1 MSEPGPSSGGDPPG
15 ALAGVRVLDLSR
27 VLAGPWAGQTL
38 ADLGAEVIKVERP
51 GAGDDTRHWGPPYLH
66 DRAGRPTAE
75 SAYYLATN
83 RGKRSVAIDLGQAEG
98 QALVRDLAGR
108 CDILIENFKV
118 GGLARYGLDYAT
130 LARLHPGLVYCSV
143 TGFGQDGPYRDRPG
157 YDFMIQAMSGLMSV
171 TGEADDRPGGGP
183 QKVGVALTDVLTG
196 LYATI
201 AILAAL
207 RHRDLTGAGQQID
220 LALLDVQVACLAN
233 QALNYLVSG
242 QPPGRL
248 GNAHPNIVP
257 YQAFATADGHLVVAV
272 GNDAQFRRLCALVE
286 QPEWADDPRFATNA
300 ARVVHRE
307 LLIPRLAARLVERSS
322 DAWLA
327 AFEQAGIP
335 CGPINTLDR
344 VFVDPQVRARGLQ
357 LAIDRPGVGPVPGV
371 ASPLRLGATPVSYR
385 RPPPCLGEH
394 TREVLQ
400 ELLGLDSVRL
410 DDLAARGVI

>member
-1 MSEPGPSSGGDPPG
+1 MSEPGSNPPG

-66 DRAGRPTAE
+66 DREGRPTAE
-75 SAYYLATN
+75 SAYYLAAN

-108 CDILIENFKV
+108 CDVLIENFKV

-257 YQAFATADGHLVVAV
+257 YQAFASADGHLVVAV
-272 GNDAQFRRLCALVE
+272 GNDAQFRRLCTLVG

-300 ARVVHRE
+300 ARVAQRE
-307 LLIPRLAARLVERSS
+307 LLVPLLAARLRERSS

-327 AFEQAGIP
+327 ALEQAGIP

-344 VFVDPQVRARGLQ
+344 VFADPQVRARGLQ
-357 LAIDRPGVGPVPGV
+357 IEIDRPGVGPVPGV
-371 ASPLRLGATPVSYR
+371 ASPLRLAATPVRYR
-385 RPPPCLGEH
+385 RPPPRLGEH
-394 TREVLQ
+394 TREVLA